1 MYRGD
6 ENQPSVQA
14 HRHYWGDAPHVSNM
28 GDGSFCLWS
37 GVFDGY
43 TIMLSRGEV
52 VALVKQAVYVAGL
65 QQGDLFEMIAEPSV
79 RLVNQARESMAEGIG
94 AVDMA
99 SAELV
104 HNQTELVARSRLARA
119 RLHLLAA
126 DHVLEQLCMCG
137 ATTREEAARADAH

>member
-1 MYRGD
+1 M
-6 ENQPSVQA
+6 
-14 HRHYWGDAPHVSNM
+14 
-28 GDGSFCLWS
+28 
-37 GVFDGY
+37 
-43 TIMLSRGEV
+43 TIREEAV
-52 VALVKQAVYVAGL
+52 VLAKRIIIQHGL
-65 QQGDLFEMIAEPSV
+65 TQGDLFEMADTAQVCRINE
-79 RLVNQARESMAEGIG
+79 AREGLAEGIG

>member
-1 MYRGD
+1 MTPNRNRRRIAMYRGD

-28 GDGSFCLWS
+28 GDG
-37 GVFDGY
+37 VP
-43 TIMLSRGEV
+43 
-52 VALVKQAVYVAGL
+52 LVKQAVYVAGL

-104 HNQTELVARSRLARA
+104 QHQTELVARSRLARA
-119 RLHLLAA
+119 
-126 DHVLEQLCMCG
+126 
-137 ATTREEAARADAH
+137 